1 MKASSNQKARMP
13 GRLAVVLSLLGVFVI
28 VCLGLGYYVGDLAK
42 FQAAISAKE
51 SQAALSGVNDPE
63 QLDQALKQY
72 PSNRFLKLVALANR
86 DWIEIDA
93 TARNLLN
100 EAEPRDFSKDFSKL
114 SASSRGDLDAFG
126 RDLKTAENN
135 AATVAPRYIA
145 LVKDERAKVEN
156 DARALNAENS
166 TISEFMSIIDEQH
179 AEMTK
184 LTSEILTA
192 HGEYYNA
199 SERCV
204 ALLIR
209 EFGIY
214 KVTDGQFV
222 FPFPSTANSYN
233 RAAAAMAAAA
243 KRIAELEDKKR
254 TLRQSQPNR
263 WKSFVDHQVTGK
275 RAA

>member
-1 MKASSNQKARMP
+1 MP
-13 GRLAVVLSLLGVFVI
+13 GRLALVLSLLCVFVI
-28 VCLGLGYYVGDLAK
+28 FCLGLGLYVGDLAK
-42 FQAAISAKE
+42 FQTAISAKE
-51 SQAALSGVNDPE
+51 SQTALSGVNDPE

-86 DWIEIDA
+86 DWIDIDT
-93 TARNLLN
+93 TARNLLK
-100 EAEPRDFSKDFSKL
+100 EMEPRDFSKDFSKL
-114 SASSRGDLDAFG
+114 SASSRSDLDAFG
-126 RDLKTAENN
+126 RDLKTAESN
-135 AATVAPRYIA
+135 AATLAPGYVA

-156 DARALNAENS
+156 AARALNVENS

-179 AEMTK
+179 AEMIK
-184 LTSEILTA
+184 LTSEISAART
-192 HGEYYNA
+192 EYYNA

-214 KVTDGQFV
+214 KVTDSQFI

-243 KRIAELEDKKR
+243 KRIAELEDER
-254 TLRQSQPNR
+254 TTLRQSQPSR